1 MIVADFRILRNLVTE
16 FSDIRCVEMEE
27 DDYQKIADSRHY
39 YSHLLPPGKKPHV
52 VQGKEL
58 YNLDFKLRKLLLC
71 CVLNFMGFDNSTI
84 DMFVAKSNNHFLD
97 MINKQ
102 KNYVKVM
109 EEPIT
114 LNGDIISSTAESE
127 IEEKGVIQ

>member
-1 MIVADFRILRNLVTE
+1 
-16 FSDIRCVEMEE
+16 
-27 DDYQKIADSRHY
+27 
-39 YSHLLPPGKKPHV
+39 
-52 VQGKEL
+52 
-58 YNLDFKLRKLLLC
+58 
-71 CVLNFMGFDNSTI
+71 MGFDNSTI